1 MNNKNQT
8 ASPDSAS
15 KQREIILITKVLTDA
30 ARFQNQKDYEEFSQL
45 FTEDAVIV
53 NIKGIRIIG
62 RDKIYQFMKT
72 AVESFLAEITVENEA
87 VNTTFLRSD
96 VAIVSAIQH
105 IVKKANHEKEN
116 LKGSAT
122 FVLVNEQGN
131 WLIALGQNTI
141 AEESKYSASNKS

>member
-1 MNNKNQT
+1 MKTENPSN
-8 ASPDSAS
+8 SLDSAELR
-15 KQREIILITKVLTDA
+15 QEIRLIEQVLTDA
-30 ARFQNQKDYEEFSQL
+30 ARFQNRKDYEGFTQL
-45 FTEDAVIV
+45 FTQDAVVV
-53 NIKGIRIIG
+53 NIKGIRIFG

-72 AVESFLAEITVENEA
+72 AMQSFLAEITVENEV

-96 VAIVSAIQH
+96 VAVVSAVQH
-105 IVKKANHEKEN
+105 IFKKENHKEEN